1 MNEAKSL
8 LQVAYTSSRP
18 IQDMPVHPVILNN
31 LSKRGFTSPTE
42 IQDKSLE
49 SLLSGSDF
57 LGIAKTGTGKTGAFL
72 VPLLHQYFEQKQTN
86 QVLIILPTRELAV
99 QVESE
104 FESLSRGT
112 GLNACC
118 LIGGTSVSADIRK
131 LRSGV
136 NFVIGTPGRL
146 LDLAKQGELRLSL
159 FKTLVLDEFDR
170 LLDMG
175 FIKDIER
182 IVDGMKSRKQ
192 SILFSATMTKEQ
204 EPAIGRILNNPIQVK
219 VSDGQSTAEHIQQE
233 VIEVYEQDNKFDM
246 LVKLLEQPDFQK
258 VLVFAETKRGVSGL
272 HKKMTRLGLK
282 VGQIHGD
289 KSQSYRQS
297 TLQSFRRGQIQ
308 ILLATDVAARGLDIP
323 DVSHV
328 INYQAPG
335 TLDSYIHR
343 IGRTGRAG
351 KTGKAY
357 TFISATNA

>member
-8 LQVAYTSSRP
+8 VQVAYTPSRA
-18 IQDMPVHPVILNN
+18 IQDMPVDAILLKNMAA
-31 LSKRGFTSPTE
+31 KGFVSPTE

-49 SLLSGSDF
+49 SILSGADF

-72 VPLLHQYFEQKQTN
+72 VPLLHQYLGQKYHN

-99 QVESE
+99 QVQDE
-104 FESLSRGT
+104 FDSLSKGT
-112 GLNACC
+112 GLKACS
-118 LIGGTSVSADIRK
+118 LIGGTSVPADIRK

-136 NFVIGTPGRL
+136 HFVIGTPGRL
-146 LDLAKQGELRLSL
+146 LDLAKQGELKLASFR
-159 FKTLVLDEFDR
+159 TLVLDEFDR

-175 FIKDIER
+175 FIRDIER
-182 IVDGMKSRKQ
+182 IVENMRNRKQ
-192 SILFSATMTKEQ
+192 SILFSATMTREQ
-204 EPAIGRILNNPIQVK
+204 EPAINRILDHPVQVK

-233 VIEVYEQDNKFDM
+233 VIEVRESDNKFEM
-246 LVKLLEQPDFQK
+246 LIQLLDQPEFQK

-272 HKKMTRLGLK
+272 HKKMTRRGLK

-289 KSQSYRQS
+289 KSQNYRQN
-297 TLQSFRRGQIQ
+297 TLNSFRSGQIN

-335 TLDSYIHR
+335 SLDSYIHR

-357 TFISATNA
+357 TFITATNV